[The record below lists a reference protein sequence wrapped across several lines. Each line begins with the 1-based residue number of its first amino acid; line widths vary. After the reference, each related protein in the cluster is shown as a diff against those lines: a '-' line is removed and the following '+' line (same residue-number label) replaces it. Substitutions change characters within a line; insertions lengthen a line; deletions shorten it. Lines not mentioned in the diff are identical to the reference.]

1 VPRVARAPGR
11 VNLIGDHTDYTG
23 GLVLPMAID
32 RATTIVFDDSIA
44 DPAQSAPINNSKVSL
59 TSDDFDGVVTFSLP
73 IASPELVTPSWGRYV
88 AGVAAAMLERGMT
101 PRGFTGHVSTE
112 VPIGGGLSS
121 SAALEVAAA
130 LAFGIDADTSTI
142 AAVCR
147 RAEHLATSVPCGIM
161 DQLTSVAGVRDHAL
175 LINCHTL
182 EVTPI
187 RLPDSL
193 AVWVV
198 EISSRTLDGSEYPSR
213 VAQCAAAEVQVGP
226 LRLADDDIV
235 ATITDPL
242 IRSRARHVVTENQR
256 VRDFAVALT
265 AGDAREAGRLMYAS
279 HFSLSRDFETS
290 TKLMD
295 DAVDAYSRVPGVHG
309 VRMTGGGFGGCIVVL
324 TEDDVDLSAPLIS
337 ESGGIRVRAADGA
350 SLSSVA

>member
-1 VPRVARAPGR
+1 
-11 VNLIGDHTDYTG
+11 
-23 GLVLPMAID
+23 
-32 RATTIVFDDSIA
+32 
-44 DPAQSAPINNSKVSL
+44 
-59 TSDDFDGVVTFSLP
+59 
-73 IASPELVTPSWGRYV
+73 
-88 AGVAAAMLERGMT
+88 
-101 PRGFTGHVSTE
+101 
-112 VPIGGGLSS
+112 
-121 SAALEVAAA
+121 
-130 LAFGIDADTSTI
+130 
-142 AAVCR
+142 
-147 RAEHLATSVPCGIM
+147 
-161 DQLTSVAGVRDHAL
+161 
-175 LINCHTL
+175 
-182 EVTPI
+182 
-187 RLPDSL
+187 
-193 AVWVV
+193 
-198 EISSRTLDGSEYPSR
+198 
-213 VAQCAAAEVQVGP
+213 VQVGP

-324 TEDDVDLSAPLIS
+324 AEDDVDLSAPLIS